1 MWDIIKT
8 CTLLLLILLPF
19 FTLLLFTLAVGG
31 GRGQD
36 GRDGKDG
43 SDGKDGKDARTMTS
57 RNRLVKPFEIR
68 VTPQMFMSKC
78 DSERLFR

>member
-19 FTLLLFTLAVGG
+19 FTLLWFTLVVGG

-36 GRDGKDG
+36 GRDGT
-43 SDGKDGKDARTMTS
+43 DGKDGKDGRTVFRGNAISSFMLPPQTIS
-57 RNRLVKPFEIR
+57 RADFIND
-68 VTPQMFMSKC
+68 C
-78 DSERLFR
+78 